1 MTEYRSGVVLIDG
14 CFPQFDKQ
22 STKQSFVGRRAVT
35 QVIKIARS
43 KRKLFAIYFDIQIIV
58 SDIFLSKNI

>member
-14 CFPQFDKQ
+14 CLFV

-35 QVIKIARS
+35 QLIKIAWS